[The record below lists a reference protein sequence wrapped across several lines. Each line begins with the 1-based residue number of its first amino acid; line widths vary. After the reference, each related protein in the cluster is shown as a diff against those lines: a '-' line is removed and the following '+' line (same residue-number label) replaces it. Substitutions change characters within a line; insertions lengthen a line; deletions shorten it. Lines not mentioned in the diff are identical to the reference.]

1 MSNMKNADFNGQ
13 SIDKRLKFPFERNKK
28 IKEIKNY

>member
-1 MSNMKNADFNGQ
+1 MSKKKNAYFNGQ
-13 SIDKRLKFPFERNKK
+13 SNDKRFKFPFERNKK